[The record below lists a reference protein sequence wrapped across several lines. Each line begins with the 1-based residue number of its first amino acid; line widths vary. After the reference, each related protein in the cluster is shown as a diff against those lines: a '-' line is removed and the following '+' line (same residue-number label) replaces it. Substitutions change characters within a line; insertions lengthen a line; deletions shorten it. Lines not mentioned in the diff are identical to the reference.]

1 VSDFSDRGKYQCAA
15 RNSAGTRFSKT
26 VPLYVRVRRVAPRF
40 TIFPESQEVIPGGNV
55 NLTCAANGSP
65 MPVIKW
71 FKGDEDLSSSDDDLP
86 LGKSVLALKNVQETA
101 QYSCYAMSDLG
112 EIQHLVTVTVRTRP
126 NPPPVPTLSQHTA
139 NTITVEWVAGTD
151 EPIKDY
157 VLKYALSSP
166 PGAATEVA
174 DITGTTYTITD
185 LLPFTEYEVRVAA
198 VNTIGRGDF
207 SRALRVTTAQLAPSS
222 PPREVRA
229 SPLSASTIL
238 VQWEAP
244 QTPNG
249 IVRGYNIYYS
259 NTPSQNLSFWY
270 KHSVEDGTQRL
281 TTISDLNP
289 DQTYS
294 IRASAFT
301 AIGEGPAST
310 AVQVITKQGVPS
322 QPEMFSGEAIS
333 ATRIRLTWR
342 QRETEAQILYYEL
355 YYNDSKTGHDE
366 HRSIPVAETYILEDL
381 KPNTVY
387 NIRLAA
393 KSRAGQG
400 ASTPIVSVRTEQ
412 AVPGAPPQD
421 VKASTLSSTSL
432 RIEWEPPPQD
442 RQNGDITG
450 YKVSYVKIPRR
461 GEAAETQD
469 GMLLAVGP
477 NDRSCDLDNLDK
489 WTIYQ
494 ITVLASTKIG
504 DGPAS
509 QPINAET
516 DEDGM

>member
-1 VSDFSDRGKYQCAA
+1 MPSGSVLRIEPLRDGRDDAEFHCIASNVAGSVRSTARLQVYASSSIPAGFPVITREPVLDVVEKGYPILLHCEAEGNPDPEVIWFKEYIPVDLSTERVKLTSSGLSISVSDFSDRGKYQCAA

-310 AVQVITKQGVPS
+310 AVQVITKQGGMYQDAFEIHYQAADFCADFIS
-322 QPEMFSGEAIS
+322 FS
-333 ATRIRLTWR
+333 RFF
-342 QRETEAQILYYEL
+342 
-355 YYNDSKTGHDE
+355 
-366 HRSIPVAETYILEDL
+366 VFF
-381 KPNTVY
+381 
-387 NIRLAA
+387 
-393 KSRAGQG
+393 
-400 ASTPIVSVRTEQ
+400 
-412 AVPGAPPQD
+412 
-421 VKASTLSSTSL
+421 
-432 RIEWEPPPQD
+432 
-442 RQNGDITG
+442 
-450 YKVSYVKIPRR
+450 
-461 GEAAETQD
+461 
-469 GMLLAVGP
+469 
-477 NDRSCDLDNLDK
+477 
-489 WTIYQ
+489 
-494 ITVLASTKIG
+494 
-504 DGPAS
+504 
-509 QPINAET
+509 
-516 DEDGM
+516 